1 MRQRE
6 SLRIE
11 PLPSAEIRPA
21 AGILARA
28 FRDNPLN
35 RAVIGDSPEERLRSN
50 DVGMR
55 VHLPVARAH
64 GRVLLARQ
72 GERPAGVLVG
82 VPPLG
87 WPLPLPPFRQRLR
100 LVFGQGWEVA
110 KRWAEVAAILQEQHW
125 IGPHWYLA
133 TLGVEPALW
142 GKGIGRRLLR
152 EWLRTVDAD
161 ESRAFLETDSH
172 ENVRF
177 YEREGFRQLREVAV
191 LGVPVYLMERP
202 PVGEPAERR

>member
-1 MRQRE
+1 VRQKGAV
-6 SLRIE
+6 RIE
-11 PLPSAEIRPA
+11 PLPEPEVRPA

-50 DVGMR
+50 DIGMR

-64 GRVLLARQ
+64 GRVLLARAE
-72 GERPAGVLVG
+72 GRPAAVLVG
-82 VPPLG
+82 VPPFG

-110 KRWAEVAAILQEQHW
+110 RRWAEVAAALQEHHW

-142 GKGIGRRLLR
+142 GRGLGSRLLR

-161 ESRAFLETDSH
+161 RSRAFLETDSH

-177 YEREGFRQLREVAV
+177 YERAGFRQLREVSV
-191 LGVPVYLMERP
+191 LGVPVYLMERA
-202 PVGEPAERR
+202 PVEEPAEKR